1 MCQGKRATPVVCIG
15 KMIHTSCSHSFIS
28 DGRAGINFE
37 HSAIDGHTA
46 LRFVSDIFADNV
58 VSFAQSITKTIYAD
72 SAFFPSLIEADV
84 RRASTVN
91 TTSVT
96 PKKLIFDLP
105 KSVLDKIYYA
115 ETSLSDEIVASDTY
129 VLEFK
134 GFGKT
139 FIVRNNISPDSF
151 VQLSIQV
158 SDISDKDWSINN
170 ASTDIDPNHSWHT
183 IDYSVKL
190 LVNSKYQFVPDIL
203 PCVCLNAS
211 N

>member
-1 MCQGKRATPVVCIG
+1 M
-15 KMIHTSCSHSFIS
+15 
-28 DGRAGINFE
+28 
-37 HSAIDGHTA
+37 
-46 LRFVSDIFADNV
+46 RFVSDIFADNV

-84 RRASTVN
+84 RRASTEN

-158 SDISDKDWSINN
+158 SDNSD
-170 ASTDIDPNHSWHT
+170 
-183 IDYSVKL
+183 
-190 LVNSKYQFVPDIL
+190 
-203 PCVCLNAS
+203 
-211 N
+211 